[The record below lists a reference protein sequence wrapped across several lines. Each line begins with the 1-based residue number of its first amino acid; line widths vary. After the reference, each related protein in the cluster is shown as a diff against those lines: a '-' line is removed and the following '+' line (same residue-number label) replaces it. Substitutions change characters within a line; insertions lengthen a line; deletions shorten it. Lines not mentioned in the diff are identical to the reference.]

1 MKYSLIFSCLF
12 LAGSLIAQS
21 GHPLALFNQSVD
33 DAVVKKDSLS
43 LKKWYGEDFIFTHG
57 TGLVEG
63 KASWL
68 RAVVNPNS
76 RFISRQHD
84 SVTVELHHKNIGI
97 VYGKLTV
104 TRHDRENHVRYA
116 LWYVRVFHKKKKQWQ
131 MVSHR
136 TVQESHL

>member
-1 MKYSLIFSCLF
+1 MKYSLIFSCLI
-12 LAGSLIAQS
+12 LAGSLIGQS
-21 GHPLALFNQSVD
+21 DHPLALFNQSID
-33 DAVVKKDSLS
+33 DAVVKKDSLN
-43 LKKWYGEDFIFTHG
+43 LKKWYGDDFIFTHG

-68 RAVVNPNS
+68 RAVANPNS

-97 VYGKLTV
+97 IYGKLTV
-104 TRHDRENHVRYA
+104 TRHDRENQVRYA

>member
-1 MKYSLIFSCLF
+1 MKYALI
-12 LAGSLIAQS
+12 LIALCFTAGLSGQS
-21 GHPLALFNQSVD
+21 NHPLALFNQSID
-33 DAVVKKDSLS
+33 DAVVKKDTLN
-43 LKKWYGEDFIFTHG
+43 LKKWYAEDFIFTHG

-68 RAVVNPNS
+68 RAVANPNS

-104 TRHDRENHVRYA
+104 TRHDRENQVRYA
-116 LWYVRVFHKKKKQWQ
+116 LWYVRVYHKMKKQWQ